1 MLKLS
6 LEHKKP
12 FSCELH
18 INNKKQ
24 EISKNLHDIKSMK
37 ASDRAEL
44 LELMVT
50 RKWGETK

>member
-1 MLKLS
+1 MSKQLN
-6 LEHKKP
+6 KP
-12 FSCELH
+12 KGETMSKQAEELWASDFH
-18 INNKKQ
+18 GK
-24 EISKNLHDIKSMK
+24 EYIKSMK